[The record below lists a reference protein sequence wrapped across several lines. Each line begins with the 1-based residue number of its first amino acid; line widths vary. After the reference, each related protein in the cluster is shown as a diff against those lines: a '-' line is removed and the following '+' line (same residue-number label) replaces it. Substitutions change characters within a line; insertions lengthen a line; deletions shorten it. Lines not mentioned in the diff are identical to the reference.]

1 NRDHRKITVIDGE
14 IAYTGGANL
23 ADEYINR
30 IERFGY
36 WKDANIRVTGEV
48 IANFTLMFLQMWNFD
63 EKSDH
68 NDLSYLE
75 EHHQRENIQIESD
88 SYFLA

>member
-1 NRDHRKITVIDGE
+1 
-14 IAYTGGANL
+14 
-23 ADEYINR
+23 
-30 IERFGY
+30 
-36 WKDANIRVTGEV
+36 DANIRVIGEV

-88 SYFLA
+88 SYFLAYGESPFDNDAVAKRVYLDMFHSA